1 MREQNEKLRDRSP
14 HPFPQQT
21 PQGGFTPQQNHPSVQ
36 SQQNY
41 TQQAPPPSWPTQQ
54 APPQTYPTQSSSEQS
69 PYLSSNPTQNSLG
82 QANMPQRNSGQDYL
96 SQQNIVQANMPNQN
110 SGQANLALQ
119 NSQNSMPNAQRN
131 LLSRQ
136 SSTDSSSQARKLGQN
151 SAMVDPV
158 ELDRRQE
165 ARKRALENQAS
176 AT

>member
-1 MREQNEKLRDRSP
+1 
-14 HPFPQQT
+14 
-21 PQGGFTPQQNHPSVQ
+21 
-36 SQQNY
+36 
-41 TQQAPPPSWPTQQ
+41 
-54 APPQTYPTQSSSEQS
+54 
-69 PYLSSNPTQNSLG
+69 
-82 QANMPQRNSGQDYL
+82 MPQ
-96 SQQNIVQANMPNQN
+96 QN
-110 SGQANLALQ
+110 SGQANLALQNSGQANLALQNSQ